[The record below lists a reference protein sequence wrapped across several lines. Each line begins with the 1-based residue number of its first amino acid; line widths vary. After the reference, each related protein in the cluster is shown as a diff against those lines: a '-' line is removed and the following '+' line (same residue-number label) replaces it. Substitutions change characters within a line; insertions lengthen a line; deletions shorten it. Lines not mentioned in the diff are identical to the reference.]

1 MAQDIPDPLLRDPKR
16 RDAIT
21 RRLGDE
27 GGLTEPLIELP
38 DDGRLFGH
46 QTSSG
51 LRNTVAIL
59 RSVRFKS
66 RWLGLGVFSMPW
78 GPTIQLNGRLSVPM
92 ACWSSIRPSSN
103 ASGRGG
109 QPGT

>member
-1 MAQDIPDPLLRDPKR
+1 MAQDIPDPVLRDPER
-16 RDAIT
+16 RDAIM
-21 RRLGDE
+21 RGLEDE

-59 RSVRFKS
+59 RSARLRS
-66 RWLGLGVFSMPW
+66 RRLGLGVFSMPW
-78 GPTIQLNGRLSVPM
+78 GPIIQLNGRLSVPI

-103 ASGRGG
+103 ASG
-109 QPGT
+109 